1 MKRTILLA
9 LLVACGTAQATDW
22 ASLGKSDD
30 GAQEVFVDVS
40 RIRVK
45 TVVRRAW
52 IETLFAPHARR
63 GVDENASKWQHRSI
77 ALYAFNCSDETVR
90 IESLATYFD
99 DGTIYTT
106 PAESNSGP
114 WRPIPP
120 DTLLSAEM
128 QFICAWKRK

>member
-52 IETLFAPHARR
+52 IETLFAPHRD
-63 GVDENASKWQHRSI
+63 VYVW
-77 ALYAFNCSDETVR
+77 
-90 IESLATYFD
+90 
-99 DGTIYTT
+99 DGTTIWIK
-106 PAESNSGP
+106 EV
-114 WRPIPP
+114 R
-120 DTLLSAEM
+120 
-128 QFICAWKRK
+128 R